1 MKPESKTIQKTNSR
15 LINIVLLFIIY
26 STLFAVNSYG
36 QSITWQRLYNTPVN
50 NQSVSK
56 ATCMADNGNFYSGG
70 TVLINNQWD
79 IYVMK
84 LNPLGD
90 TIWTRIIDTLAT
102 EVLAMTST
110 GDGGCIIVGD
120 NHFSIKFDTMGNIVW
135 AKYYSGEPIGFYD
148 IIKTND
154 GGYIACGIQVNL
166 STLARNGYLMKLD
179 VNGVMQWQQIY
190 PTNDIKELNSVIQ
203 LSNGN
208 YAIAGTNSDYL
219 GDTVKILLLKVNST
233 GSIYLNKKYTVL
245 NKIAFGLSL
254 NQINDQY
261 IIGGGTVTIDS
272 TGTYNSACFIRTDS
286 SGNFLFAKRYDAN
299 RNQGFYDMKVINSNK
314 YIFTRTR
321 SFINMPLD
329 SYVMIID
336 SLGNAFNE
344 QSFSLPG
351 FVIFRSIL
359 LMPNGDFIFAG
370 NGRNTIQSPYKTF
383 IVRADS
389 GLYAPPIGIGN
400 IFTNTPENFI
410 LKQNYPNPFNGTTII
425 EFEINKHSGV
435 EIKIF
440 DVLGKYVTTLLN
452 KQLGE
457 GSHKIHFDAG
467 KYASGV
473 YFVTLIAGDTRITR
487 KLILIK

>member
-1 MKPESKTIQKTNSR
+1 MMPDIR
-15 LINIVLLFIIY
+15 DCF
-26 STLFAVNSYG
+26 G
-36 QSITWQRLYNTPVN
+36 QSITWQRLYNTPGN

-102 EVLAMTST
+102 EVFAMTST
-110 GDGGCIIVGD
+110 GDGGCVIVGD
-120 NHFSIKFDTMGNIVW
+120 NNYSIKFDSMGNIVW
-135 AKYYSGEPIGFYD
+135 AKYYGADPIGFYD

-154 GGYIACGIQVNL
+154 GGYIACGIQINWI
-166 STLARNGYLMKLD
+166 TLARNGCLMKLD
-179 VNGVMQWQQIY
+179 INGNVEWQQIY
-190 PTNDIKELNSVIQ
+190 LSNDIKELNSIIQ

-208 YAIAGTNSDYL
+208 YVIAGTNSDFL
-219 GDTVKILLLKVNST
+219 GDTVKILLLGVNSS
-233 GSIYLNKKYTVL
+233 GNIFLEKRYTVL
-245 NKIAFGLSL
+245 DKIAFGLRL
-254 NQINDQY
+254 NQINGQF
-261 IIGGGTVTIDS
+261 IIGGGTVTVDS

-286 SGNFLFAKRYDAN
+286 SGNVLFTKRYDSN
-299 RNQGFYDMKVINSNK
+299 RNQGFYDMKIINSNK

-321 SFINMPLD
+321 SIINMPLD

-344 QSFSLPG
+344 QSFSLPE

-383 IVRADS
+383 IVRTDS

-400 IFTNTPENFI
+400 IYTNIPENFI
-410 LKQNYPNPFNGTTII
+410 LKQNYPNPFNP
-425 EFEINKHSGV
+425 
-435 EIKIF
+435 
-440 DVLGKYVTTLLN
+440 
-452 KQLGE
+452 
-457 GSHKIHFDAG
+457 
-467 KYASGV
+467 
-473 YFVTLIAGDTRITR
+473 VTLIKFEVPADAMVTIKVYDILGKEVFSVREFKKPGLHEVQFDGSIFASGMYFYTLSSGTFSDT
-487 KLILIK
+487 KKMVLLK